1 MFSFVPREKEP
12 REQIPVPQV
21 MIKVFS
27 SGMLQFSTGLSAT
40 FWLVPLHR
48 KFVRVE
54 CVLSL
59 SRISLSGEFTVGF
72 TAEMSDVES
81 VVEESKPKDPSA
93 NPKPQSSELVDEVFS
108 LFKGYLNTKLEAQG
122 KLIEGQSKIQ
132 KSASEF
138 KFKGNG
144 KQFEFINAK
153 LQSLLSRI
161 KANADDPS
169 QVNTLVQDAEQFIR
183 KGQKLIKIADRS
195 KDGWLVVQEYESDD
209 LTSNS
214 EDEKRLKKAKNAAE
228 KQRKNPE
235 SRSWFLRNVLSLTT
249 IISFFAVIFF
259 FYLLYFVISHLVGMP
274 EHPTIK

>member
-1 MFSFVPREKEP
+1 
-12 REQIPVPQV
+12 
-21 MIKVFS
+21 
-27 SGMLQFSTGLSAT
+27 
-40 FWLVPLHR
+40 
-48 KFVRVE
+48 
-54 CVLSL
+54 
-59 SRISLSGEFTVGF
+59 
-72 TAEMSDVES
+72 MSDVES
-81 VVEESKPKDPSA
+81 VVEESKPKDPSS

-108 LFKGYLNTKLEAQG
+108 LFTKLEAQG

-144 KQFEFINAK
+144 KQFEFNAK

-169 QVNTLVQDAEQFIR
+169 QVNTLVQEAEQFIR

-195 KDGWLVVQEYESDD
+195 KDGWLFVQEYESDD

-228 KQRKNPE
+228 
-235 SRSWFLRNVLSLTT
+235 
-249 IISFFAVIFF
+249 
-259 FYLLYFVISHLVGMP
+259 
-274 EHPTIK
+274 

>member
-1 MFSFVPREKEP
+1 MKYFPC
-12 REQIPVPQV
+12 
-21 MIKVFS
+21 
-27 SGMLQFSTGLSAT
+27 L
-40 FWLVPLHR
+40 
-48 KFVRVE
+48 
-54 CVLSL
+54 
-59 SRISLSGEFTVGF
+59 
-72 TAEMSDVES
+72 
-81 VVEESKPKDPSA
+81 KDI
-93 NPKPQSSELVDEVFS
+93 LI
-108 LFKGYLNTKLEAQG
+108 LN
-122 KLIEGQSKIQ
+122 
-132 KSASEF
+132 
-138 KFKGNG
+138 
-144 KQFEFINAK
+144 KQFEFNAK

-169 QVNTLVQDAEQFIR
+169 QVNTLVEDAEQFIR

-209 LTSNS
+209 LISNS

>member
-1 MFSFVPREKEP
+1 MSSFVPREKEP

-21 MIKVFS
+21 MMKVFS
-27 SGMLQFSTGLSAT
+27 AGMLQFFTGLSAT
-40 FWLVPLHR
+40 FRLRPLHR

-59 SRISLSGEFTVGF
+59 SRISLFGEFTVGF

-81 VVEESKPKDPSA
+81 VVEESKAKDPSA

-122 KLIEGQSKIQ
+122 KLIQGQSKIQ

-138 KFKGNG
+138 KFRGNR

-169 QVNTLVQDAEQFIR
+169 QVNTLVQEAEQFIR
-183 KGQKLIKIADRS
+183 KGQKSIKIADRS

-214 EDEKRLKKAKNAAE
+214 EDDKRLKKAKNAAE
-228 KQRKNPE
+228 
-235 SRSWFLRNVLSLTT
+235 
-249 IISFFAVIFF
+249 
-259 FYLLYFVISHLVGMP
+259 
-274 EHPTIK
+274 